1 MNSKRAID
9 VGPVSLGEGHP
20 LVLIAGMCVIESRTS
35 LLAVARRLVEI
46 CDEAGVPLV
55 FKASFDKANRSSI
68 SAYRGP
74 GLERGLE
81 ILAEL
86 RETLNVPVT
95 TDVHLPSQ
103 AEAVAGCVD
112 LLQVPA
118 FLCRQTDLLVAC
130 AETGKPVNVKKGQ
143 FLSPQAMALVIGKLE
158 SAGSREILLTERG
171 TQFGYGDLVVDMRA
185 IPQMK
190 ALGVPVCFDATHA
203 VQRPGAAAGS
213 TGGDRHLAPS
223 LARAAVAVG
232 IDALFVEVHPNP
244 DQALSDGPNSLE
256 LESLPGLLPLLTRL
270 DRMVKGGDRG

>member
-1 MNSKRAID
+1 MNSERSIE
-9 VGPVSLGEGHP
+9 VGPISLGEGHP
-20 LVLIAGMCVIESRTS
+20 LVLIAGMCVIESRES
-35 LLAVARRLVEI
+35 LMAVARRLVDLCE
-46 CDEAGVPLV
+46 GVGMPLV

-81 ILAEL
+81 ILGEL
-86 RETLNVPVT
+86 RETLGVPVT

-143 FLSPQAMALVIGKLE
+143 FMAPQAMELVVGKLR
-158 SAGSREILLTERG
+158 SAGAREILLTERG
-171 TQFGYGDLVVDMRA
+171 TQFGYGDLVVDMRSL
-185 IPQMK
+185 PQMK

-203 VQRPGAAAGS
+203 VQRPGAAGGS
-213 TGGDRHLAPS
+213 TGGDRHLAPP
-223 LARAAVAVG
+223 LARAAIAAGV
-232 IDALFVEVHPNP
+232 DALFLEVHPNP
-244 DQALSDGPNSLE
+244 DQALSDGLNSLE
-256 LESLPGLLPLLTRL
+256 MDSLPGLLSLLTRL
-270 DRMVKGGDRG
+270 DRLVKGEDRG